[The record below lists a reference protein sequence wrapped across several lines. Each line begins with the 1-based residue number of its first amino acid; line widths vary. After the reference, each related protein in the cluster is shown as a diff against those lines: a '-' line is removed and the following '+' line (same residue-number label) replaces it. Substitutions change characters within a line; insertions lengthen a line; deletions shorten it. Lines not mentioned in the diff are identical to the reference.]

1 MNVFLFQN
9 RFEGPI
15 LSGVKTSTIRAPRR
29 DGKPRA
35 IVGEIASLRV
45 WTGRPYASPQR
56 ELLQVRVK
64 EVFAVEVFEEYVWCM
79 HTDRPL
85 KKFATARQE
94 GFANWPDMRAWFL
107 ANHRLPLPGIMIT
120 WRPL

>member
-9 RFEGPI
+9 RFEAPI

-45 WTGRPYASPQR
+45 WTGRPYASPQD
-56 ELLQVRVK
+56 ELIQVRVK
-64 EVFAVEVFEEYVWCM
+64 AVFAVEVAEEYVWRED
-79 HTDRPL
+79 TDRPMN
-85 KKFATARQE
+85 KVVVARHE
-94 GFANWPDMRAWFL
+94 GFANWPEMSAWFL
-107 ANHRLPLPGIMIT
+107 ANHRLPLTGIMIT
-120 WRPL
+120 WKHR